1 MAVSIEDIKKLRAM
15 TSAGMALC
23 KEALVASNG
32 DFDKAVEYINKKSD
46 VISRLRNLTGVKIGL
61 AKIALQDAGQNFEK
75 AVEIIK
81 ERGWDEP
88 VGNDTTQ
95 TMEGIID
102 AYVHGIEKKSVS
114 LVEVVCKTDF
124 VARNDDFRAFVHELA
139 LQVAAMKP
147 QFISEKDI
155 DEKKLKELKSI
166 FKREAEEEKKPKAM
180 MKKIV
185 EGKLSKYYQEHI
197 LLNQKWFKDESKT
210 IKNLLDE
217 ATQKMGEPLQI
228 RRILFWELGK

>member
-23 KEALVASNG
+23 KEALEASDG

-61 AKIALQDAGQNFEK
+61 AKIALADSQQDFEK
-75 AVEIIK
+75 AVELIK
-81 ERGWDEP
+81 ERGWDNP
-88 VGNDTTQ
+88 VGDTSEAV
-95 TMEGIID
+95 EGVID

-114 LVEVVCKTDF
+114 LVEVTCKTDF
-124 VARNDDFRAFVHELA
+124 VARNEEFRAFVHELA
-139 LQVAAMKP
+139 LQVAAMKSE
-147 QFISEKDI
+147 FISEGDI
-155 DEKKLKELKSI
+155 PKEKIKELKSL
-166 FKREAEEEKKPKAM
+166 FEREVAQEKKPKEIV
-180 MKKIV
+180 KKIV
-185 EGKLSKYYQEHI
+185 EGKMNSYLSEHV

-217 ATQKMGEPLQI
+217 ATQKMGEPLKVT
-228 RRILFWELGK
+228 RILFWELGK